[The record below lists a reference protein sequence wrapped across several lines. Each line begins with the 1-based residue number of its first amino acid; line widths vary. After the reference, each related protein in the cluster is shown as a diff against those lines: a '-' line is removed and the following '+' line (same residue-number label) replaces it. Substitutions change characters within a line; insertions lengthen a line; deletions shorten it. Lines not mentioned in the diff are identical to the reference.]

1 MNLPNNL
8 TLARIFLTCIFIVL
22 AAGGAA
28 GAWLA
33 LACFITAAVTDFAD
47 GYIARKYGM
56 VTAFGKIM
64 DPVAD
69 KFLTLAAFFILAF
82 DGLVPLWMVLV
93 IAAREILVTASRIYR
108 MTAGQVIPAE
118 GSGKAKTVVQMATIV
133 LALFY
138 RAMPLEGLLGSC
150 WQGAIFLFIILSVI
164 LTLWS
169 GVEYFWGPFKERDA

>member
-1 MNLPNNL
+1 MNLPNSL
-8 TLARIFLTCIFIVL
+8 TLSRIFLTCIFIVL
-22 AAGGAA
+22 AAQGAS

-33 LACFITAAVTDFAD
+33 LVCFITASVTDFAD
-47 GYIARKYGM
+47 GYIARKYGL

-82 DGLVPLWMVLV
+82 DGIIPLWMVLV

-118 GSGKAKTVVQMATIV
+118 GSGKAKTVVQIVTIV
-133 LALFY
+133 AALFY
-138 RAMPLEGLLGSC
+138 RAMPMTGLLGSC
-150 WQGAIFLFIILSVI
+150 WQGAIFLFIILSVA
-164 LTLWS
+164 LTIWS
-169 GVEYFWGPFKERDA
+169 GGEYFFGSSKERDA

>member
-1 MNLPNNL
+1 MNLPNRL

-22 AAGGAA
+22 AVEGRPD
-28 GAWLA
+28 AWLA

-82 DGLVPLWMVLV
+82 DGLIPLWMVLA
-93 IAAREILVTASRIYR
+93 IAAREILVTASRIHR
-108 MTAGQVIPAE
+108 MTGGQVIPAE
-118 GSGKAKTVVQMATIV
+118 GSGKAKTVVQMVTIV
-133 LALFY
+133 VALFY
-138 RAMPLEGLLGSC
+138 RAIPLQGLLGSC
-150 WQGAIFLFIILSVI
+150 WQGAIFVLIILSVV
-164 LTLWS
+164 LTIWS
-169 GVEYFWGPFKERDA
+169 GVEYFLGLSKERDA